1 MRKLARLR
9 LILMVLCLVNIFCDI
24 SKAVTDTTNFGSS
37 GKESLINLDSDKDSK
52 TDEYSD
58 AISIAMALDE
68 NYLYP
73 TLVSMTSMLENKNK
87 DSKYVYYI
95 MHPGDFSEKS
105 KKTLQ
110 SLSAK
115 YSNCVI
121 NFIDMENKYKNVK
134 QGHVTTPTYYR
145 LSLPDLL
152 PNVDKIIWMDGD
164 TLIFKDLN
172 EMFNVDMK
180 NYYFKGFLDNAWRF
194 GEDFGVETPN
204 YICAGVMVV
213 NLKELRKDDMV
224 KKFSD
229 FIEENNDKLKQHD
242 QTVINIVCKDKVC
255 KLDPKYCIFNRH
267 ATKKTAEKYI
277 CSLNPKTAYS
287 KEEMVNAANDPT
299 VIHFVHKPW
308 KDQKAPLFNL
318 WWDHAKKTEC
328 FEEIKEKY
336 TIKDGIYTIES
347 LLDSNKVLG
356 VDLKNINR
364 SSLNVKLIDK
374 KINGNQLFKVTYI
387 KDGYYEIKS
396 LETDKLLNVSGAKK
410 DDGTNV
416 DEHSKNGTDSQ
427 KWFVFKKQNDGWSI
441 VSKCNQKC
449 VDVSKAKK
457 EAGTNIQ
464 CWSFNGTDAQKF
476 KFKKVS

>member
-1 MRKLARLR
+1 MEAYRFPH
-9 LILMVLCLVNIFCDI
+9 VLHCVKKPWRNPNVNRGNVWW
-24 SKAVTDTTNFGSS
+24 KYAG
-37 GKESLINLDSDKDSK
+37 K
-52 TDEYSD
+52 TD
-58 AISIAMALDE
+58 
-68 NYLYP
+68 
-73 TLVSMTSMLENKNK
+73 
-87 DSKYVYYI
+87 
-95 MHPGDFSEKS
+95 
-105 KKTLQ
+105 
-110 SLSAK
+110 
-115 YSNCVI
+115 
-121 NFIDMENKYKNVK
+121 
-134 QGHVTTPTYYR
+134 
-145 LSLPDLL
+145 
-152 PNVDKIIWMDGD
+152 
-164 TLIFKDLN
+164 
-172 EMFNVDMK
+172 
-180 NYYFKGFLDNAWRF
+180 YFD
-194 GEDFGVETPN
+194 
-204 YICAGVMVV
+204 
-213 NLKELRKDDMV
+213 
-224 KKFSD
+224 
-229 FIEENNDKLKQHD
+229 
-242 QTVINIVCKDKVC
+242 
-255 KLDPKYCIFNRH
+255 
-267 ATKKTAEKYI
+267 
-277 CSLNPKTAYS
+277 
-287 KEEMVNAANDPT
+287 
-299 VIHFVHKPW
+299 
-308 KDQKAPLFNL
+308 
-318 WWDHAKKTEC
+318 
-328 FEEIKEKY
+328 EIKEKY